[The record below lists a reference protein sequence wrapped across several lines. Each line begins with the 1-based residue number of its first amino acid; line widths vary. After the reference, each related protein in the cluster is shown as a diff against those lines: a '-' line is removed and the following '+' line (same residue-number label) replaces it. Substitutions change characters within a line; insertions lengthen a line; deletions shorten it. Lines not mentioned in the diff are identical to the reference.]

1 MTWNTARKMTQRT
14 VPCVNARENAMSL
27 LLYKPRSEAE
37 LRERL
42 CGAGFST
49 EEAENAVDYV
59 KSFGYVNDRRY
70 AENYARSM
78 QERASRR
85 MIRMGLR
92 QKGVEEDLIV
102 EALEDL
108 DVSEEETLERMI
120 RKKAGVPHHLEE
132 KEMRRLYGFLAR
144 KGFSGG
150 AVSKA
155 VRRYEGLA
163 ED

>member
-1 MTWNTARKMTQRT
+1 MKAL
-14 VPCVNARENAMSL
+14 PFDIEL
-27 LLYKPRSEAE
+27 LNGRGEPAT
-37 LRERL
+37 
-42 CGAGFST
+42 FHI
-49 EEAENAVDYV
+49 
-59 KSFGYVNDRRY
+59 RR
-70 AENYARSM
+70 
-78 QERASRR
+78 
-85 MIRMGLR
+85 GTP
-92 QKGVEEDLIV
+92 
-102 EALEDL
+102 EDL
-108 DVSEEETLERMI
+108 DNVMTLQQTILDALDNKDLYAPLTEEETLERMI